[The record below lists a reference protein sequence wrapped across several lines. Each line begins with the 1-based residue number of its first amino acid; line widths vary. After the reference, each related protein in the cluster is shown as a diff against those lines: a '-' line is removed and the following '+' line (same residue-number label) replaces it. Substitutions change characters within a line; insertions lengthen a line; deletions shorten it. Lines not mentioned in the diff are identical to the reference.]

1 MAATLPKTVI
11 NAIALLLAHDL
22 SEGVEVSEGGEVS
35 EDVEAAAEGT
45 TREGGLIE
53 GIVSVIRVEARYNPT
68 INQPRRRI
76 DIFRR
81 TTSRHTGR
89 DESQ

>member
-1 MAATLPKTVI
+1 MVATLPKTVI
-11 NAIALLLAHDL
+11 NAIALLLVHDL
-22 SEGVEVSEGGEVS
+22 SEGVEVSEG
-35 EDVEAAAEGT
+35 VEAAAEGT